1 MKEYTIIFKSGNNN
15 VPDSHRYNLC
25 EFEIMAKGINP
36 KAQPLDDFLGKV
48 FKGLYRDYCGYYM
61 LSVPSNDIGKPTAPT
76 LQICIT
82 WVVK

>member
-1 MKEYTIIFKSGNNN
+1 MKEYTRSFKSGNNN
-15 VPDSHRYNLC
+15 VPDAHRYNLC

-48 FKGLYRDYCGYYM
+48 FKGLYRDYCDYYM